1 MKVDYYAKFSEKVES
16 PEDFE
21 LLKTK
26 EGRAELAEVLRN
38 VTGADEVSIT
48 RIVASEEAEV

>member
-1 MKVDYYAKFSEKVES
+1 MKVDYYAKFSEKIEKG
-16 PEDFE
+16 EDFE

-26 EGRAELAEVLRN
+26 EGRAELAEILRN